1 MIVSYRGLGA
11 PRGGAGLGMRCR
23 AVVAEGVAP
32 PAGRARLEA
41 VLVEALRPAR
51 QPRRAQWVPLRAPPG
66 GRADERY
73 VRRLRQRELRERLPR
88 RPRAQPCRPRERRP
102 VPGRTKQPSRSSSAK
117 HAVAGDRERV
127 DGETYMMG
135 LSCII
140 GVAAT
145 SPARICWV
153 THCSIVILLGEWQCY
168 KQDKPLDGGGGVH
181 FCAAACT
188 WSGLGPWIM
197 VRSGD
202 TAGAWRMACRTE
214 FTLPPLV
221 TTYTV
226 QKSGAVLEMV
236 LEISALNLH
245 KPNQEGISLVV
256 QRRPS
261 LVRNTGRAGRVDIDK
276 DGTIAHLTKPP
287 LAVAPTTSFSMA
299 ACAANS
305 TIDLATSWSS
315 STTSLHWI
323 CSQARVTSYTS
334 RPLKYFRGSR
344 TYVFLGAE
352 AAEREEEVLH
362 LRVRRLLVPGGV
374 LHPPCTHAAV
384 RNTEVAADEK
394 N

>member
-1 MIVSYRGLGA
+1 MLY
-11 PRGGAGLGMRCR
+11 
-23 AVVAEGVAP
+23 
-32 PAGRARLEA
+32 
-41 VLVEALRPAR
+41 
-51 QPRRAQWVPLRAPPG
+51 
-66 GRADERY
+66 
-73 VRRLRQRELRERLPR
+73 
-88 RPRAQPCRPRERRP
+88 
-102 VPGRTKQPSRSSSAK
+102 
-117 HAVAGDRERV
+117 
-127 DGETYMMG
+127 
-135 LSCII
+135 
-140 GVAAT
+140 
-145 SPARICWV
+145 
-153 THCSIVILLGEWQCY
+153 Y

-188 WSGLGPWIM
+188 CCSGLGPWIM

-344 TYVFLGAE
+344 TYVFPGAE

-374 LHPPCTHAAV
+374 LHPSCTHAAV

>member
-127 DGETYMMG
+127 DAETYMFG

-153 THCSIVILLGEWQCY
+153 THRSIEQCDHVMLQTRQTSRWRRRRPFLRGRVHLL
-168 KQDKPLDGGGGVH
+168 
-181 FCAAACT
+181 F
-188 WSGLGPWIM
+188 GLGAL
-197 VRSGD
+197 D
-202 TAGAWRMACRTE
+202 HGA
-214 FTLPPLV
+214 
-221 TTYTV
+221 
-226 QKSGAVLEMV
+226 
-236 LEISALNLH
+236 
-245 KPNQEGISLVV
+245 
-256 QRRPS
+256 QRRHGRRLADGLPDRVHLAALGYDVHGAEVRRRLGDGAGDFRLEPSQTEPGRDFSCRSETSKPGEEQGALDAWTSTKTGPS
-261 LVRNTGRAGRVDIDK
+261 LT
-276 DGTIAHLTKPP
+276 
-287 LAVAPTTSFSMA
+287 
-299 ACAANS
+299 
-305 TIDLATSWSS
+305 
-315 STTSLHWI
+315 
-323 CSQARVTSYTS
+323 
-334 RPLKYFRGSR
+334 
-344 TYVFLGAE
+344 
-352 AAEREEEVLH
+352 
-362 LRVRRLLVPGGV
+362 
-374 LHPPCTHAAV
+374 
-384 RNTEVAADEK
+384 
-394 N
+394 

>member
-11 PRGGAGLGMRCR
+11 PRGGAGLRVRCR

-51 QPRRAQWVPLRAPPG
+51 QPRRVPLRAPAG

-102 VPGRTKQPSRSSSAK
+102 VAGRTKQPSRSSAK
-117 HAVAGDRERV
+117 HVVDGDRERV
-127 DGETYMMG
+127 DAETYMIG

-245 KPNQEGISLVV
+245 KPNQKGIISLVV
-256 QRRPS
+256 QRRRS
-261 LVRNTGRAGRVDIDK
+261 LMRKEEYG
-276 DGTIAHLTKPP
+276 
-287 LAVAPTTSFSMA
+287 
-299 ACAANS
+299 
-305 TIDLATSWSS
+305 
-315 STTSLHWI
+315 
-323 CSQARVTSYTS
+323 ARWT
-334 RPLKYFRGSR
+334 RGHRQRRDHRSPD
-344 TYVFLGAE
+344 E
-352 AAEREEEVLH
+352 AA
-362 LRVRRLLVPGGV
+362 PGGGADDELLDGGVRGELDDRLGHVVVVQHHV
-374 LHPPCTHAAV
+374 LALDLQSGTCYIIY
-384 RNTEVAADEK
+384 
-394 N
+394 